1 MSASKL
7 GRTLAK
13 AVGIDVDYR
22 KEPRES
28 MRTAAESIRSLEHF
42 DEDEPSAKE
51 WLRNHSP
58 TVKGTVDYFNSL
70 FPFWNWIFHYNTQ
83 WLIGDIIAGVTVGF
97 VVVPQGMA
105 YALLARLPPE
115 YGLYTSFVGFILYWA
130 FATSKDITI
139 GTVAVMSTIVGN
151 IVTKVQAKEPDISAP
166 TIARALSLIAGGF
179 LLFIGLTRLGW
190 IVEFIPLVA
199 ITSFMTGAAISIGV
213 GQIPAMMG
221 LKEVNNR
228 ESTYK
233 VFINVLKNLGHTRLD
248 AAMGLSAL
256 VVLYVIRFFCN
267 YMSQRQPNRR
277 KMWFFISTL
286 RMTFVIL
293 LYTMIS
299 WLVNRHVKDYK
310 KAKFKILGP
319 VPKGFQH
326 AGVPEIEARL
336 VKAFAPDLPATII
349 VLIIEHIAISKS
361 FGRIN
366 NYVINPS
373 QELVAIG
380 FTSLFGPFLG
390 AYPAT
395 GSFSRT
401 AIKSKAGVRTPLA
414 GIFTAVIVLLALYA
428 LTSVFFYIPLAS
440 LSGLIIH
447 AVGDLITPPNVVY
460 QFWEV
465 SPLEV
470 FIFFGGV
477 LLTIFTE
484 IENGIY
490 LTIAASA
497 ALLIYRIAKA
507 KGTFLGQVKVYRVTK
522 DDSLRKSDKF
532 GEDAKLNSREAF
544 LPVEHQDG
552 SNPLIEAQ
560 SPHPG
565 VFIYRFNEGFT
576 YPNEGRY
583 LHHLTEYIFKVT
595 RRTQLDTFAKL
606 GDRPW
611 NDPGPR
617 RSEAVNVHDARPI
630 LRAIILDFSS
640 VNHVDVSSIQGL
652 IDVRNQLD
660 RYAAPEIVEWHFAC
674 ISNRWTKRALAS
686 AGFGY
691 PSPKSPEL
699 LGNWRPIFSVAAV
712 GAEEVVNDKPGTS
725 HRANASSN
733 PAAPSDDLEIG
744 HAPSSDEG
752 EYEDEKTNT
761 QIITNQVNSSSHAL
775 PRRVGN
781 VHSINRPFFHIDI
794 QAAVESTLLN
804 IETRTASAK
813 NSSAPSVTKGFVE

>member
-1 MSASKL
+1 MSVNKF
-7 GRTLAK
+7 GRALAK
-13 AVGIDVDYR
+13 GVGIDVDYR
-22 KEPRES
+22 QEPKAD
-28 MRTAAESIRSLEHF
+28 MRSAADSIRSLETF
-42 DEDEPSAKE
+42 DEDEPSTKE
-51 WLRNHSP
+51 WFMNHRP
-58 TVKGTVDYFNSL
+58 TLAGASSYFNSL
-70 FPFWNWIFHYNTQ
+70 FPFWSWIFHYNTQ
-83 WLIGDIIAGVTVGF
+83 WLMGDIIAGVTVGF

-166 TIARALSLIAGGF
+166 RIARGLSLIAGGV

-199 ITSFMTGAAISIGV
+199 ITSFMTGAAISIAV
-213 GQIPAMMG
+213 GQVPAMMG

-233 VFINVLKNLGHTRLD
+233 IFINIFKNLGNTRLD

-256 VVLYVIRFFCN
+256 VLLYAIRIFCN
-267 YMSQRQPNRR
+267 FMSKKQPNRR

-299 WLVNRHVKDYK
+299 WLVNRNVTDYK
-310 KAKFKILGP
+310 KAKFKILGT

-326 AGVPEIEARL
+326 AGVPDIDARL
-336 VKAFAPDLPATII
+336 VKSFAPDLPATII

-380 FTSLFGPFLG
+380 FTNLFGPFLG

-414 GIFTAVIVLLALYA
+414 GIFTAAIVLLALYA
-428 LTSVFFYIPLAS
+428 LTSVFYYIPLAS

-477 LLTIFTE
+477 IVTIFTE

-497 ALLIYRIAKA
+497 ALLLFRIAKA
-507 KGTFLGQVKVYRVTK
+507 KGTFLGHVKVYRVTK
-522 DDSLRKSDKF
+522 DDSMQKGDRSY
-532 GEDAKLNSREAF
+532 GEYTKLNSRDAF

-552 SNPLIEAQ
+552 SNPSIEAQ

-583 LHHLTEYIFKVT
+583 LHNLTEYIFKVT

-617 RSEAVNVHDARPI
+617 RGEAVNLNDNRPI
-630 LRAIILDFSS
+630 LRAIIIDFSS
-640 VNHVDVSSIQGL
+640 VNNVDVSSIQGL

-660 RYAAPEIVEWHFAC
+660 RYAAPGIVEWHFAC

-691 PSPKSPEL
+691 PSPKTPEL
-699 LGNWRPIFSVAAV
+699 LGNWKPIFSVAAV
-712 GAEEVVNDKPGTS
+712 GAEEVVNDKTPPS
-725 HRANASSN
+725 QRANTTTA
-733 PAAPSDDLEIG
+733 SDDLEIG
-744 HAPSSDEG
+744 HAPSEDG
-752 EYEDEKTNT
+752 EFDDEKNRGVSTHINVVPKT
-761 QIITNQVNSSSHAL
+761 L
-775 PRRVGN
+775 PKRVGN

-804 IETRTASAK
+804 IETRTVSAK
-813 NSSAPSVTKGFVE
+813 NSSPPSLTKGFVE

>member
-7 GRTLAK
+7 GRALAK
-13 AVGIDVDYR
+13 GVGIDVDYR
-22 KEPRES
+22 QEPKES
-28 MRTAAESIRSLEHF
+28 MRSAADSIRSLEHF
-42 DEDEPSAKE
+42 DEDEPSTKE
-51 WLRNHSP
+51 WLMNHRP
-58 TVKGTVDYFNSL
+58 TAAGVSYYFNSL
-70 FPFWNWIFHYNTQ
+70 FPFWSWIFHYNTQ

-166 TIARALSLIAGGF
+166 QIARGLSLVAGGV

-199 ITSFMTGAAISIGV
+199 ITSFMTGAAISIAV
-213 GQIPAMMG
+213 GQVPAMMG

-233 VFINVLKNLGHTRLD
+233 VFINIFKNLKHTRLD

-256 VVLYVIRFFCN
+256 VLLYGIRAFCN
-267 YMSQRQPNRR
+267 FMSKKQPNRR

-299 WLVNRHVKDYK
+299 WLVNRDIKDYK
-310 KAKFKILGP
+310 KAKFKILGT

-326 AGVPEIEARL
+326 AGVPSIDARL
-336 VKAFAPDLPATII
+336 VKSFAPDLPATII

-380 FTSLFGPFLG
+380 FTNLFGPFLG

-414 GIFTAVIVLLALYA
+414 GIFTAAIVLLALYA
-428 LTSVFFYIPLAS
+428 LTSVFYYIPLAT

-477 LLTIFTE
+477 LATIFTE

-497 ALLIYRIAKA
+497 GLLLYRIAKA

-522 DDSLRKSDKF
+522 DDSMRKGDRSYR
-532 GEDAKLNSREAF
+532 EDTKLTSRDAF

-552 SNPLIEAQ
+552 SNPMIEAQ

-583 LHHLTEYIFKVT
+583 LHSLTEYIFKVT

-617 RSEAVNVHDARPI
+617 RGEVVNVNDNRPI
-630 LRAIILDFSS
+630 LRAIIIDFSS

-691 PSPKSPEL
+691 PSPKTPEL
-699 LGNWRPIFSVAAV
+699 LGNWKPIFSVAAV
-712 GAEEVVNDKPGTS
+712 GAEEVVNEKTHASQRAHTTNPTS
-725 HRANASSN
+725 TE
-733 PAAPSDDLEIG
+733 DDLEIG
-744 HAPSSDEG
+744 HAPSEDG
-752 EYEDEKTNT
+752 DLDDEKNHGVSTHVTAVPQSNT
-761 QIITNQVNSSSHAL
+761 L
-775 PRRVGN
+775 PKRVGN
-781 VHSINRPFFHIDI
+781 VHSIHRPFFHIDI

-804 IETRTASAK
+804 IETRTAK
-813 NSSAPSVTKGFVE
+813 DSSPPSVSKGFE